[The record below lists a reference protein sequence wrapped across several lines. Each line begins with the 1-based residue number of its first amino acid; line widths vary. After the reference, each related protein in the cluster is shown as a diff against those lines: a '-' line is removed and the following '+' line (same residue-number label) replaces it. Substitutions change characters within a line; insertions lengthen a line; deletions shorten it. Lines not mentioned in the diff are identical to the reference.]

1 MVAPRSCAYIM
12 EWRSGPLP
20 SAQEAAIR
28 AAGLDPADEFSP
40 VYRDRVRGRVADPAT
55 LVERRDMLAPV
66 ALHQGDTVLVY
77 TLACLAVSVA
87 DMAAV
92 ARRLAE
98 VGATVREL
106 QTGREWLASDPV
118 QVLDMTDTHRVQR
131 AGGKIS
137 AARAKRQA
145 MIDAGEL
152 VLGRPI
158 VSTPDQVER
167 AARLWLEPSG
177 QSLRQIGTITGI
189 HHQTLDRNMQ
199 GIFGCVRAVAQE
211 RVRAGTWAMDDQVAL
226 ARQRAASAQTVRRTK
241 SLSP

>member
-1 MVAPRSCAYIM
+1 MAPRSCAYIM

-20 SAQEAAIR
+20 AMQEAAIR
-28 AAGLDPADEFSP
+28 NAGLNPHDEHAP
-40 VYRDRVRGRVADPAT
+40 IYRDRVRGRVADPAT
-55 LVERRDMLAPV
+55 LVARRDMLAPV
-66 ALHQGDTVLVY
+66 SLRQGDTVLVY

-87 DMAAV
+87 DMASV

-98 VGATVREL
+98 AGATVREL

-118 QVLDMTDTHRVQR
+118 RVLDMTETHRVQR

-152 VLGRPI
+152 RPGRPI
-158 VSTPDQVER
+158 LAAPEKIES
-167 AARLWLEPSG
+167 AARLWLEPGG
-177 QSLRQIGTITGI
+177 QSLRQIGDITGM

-211 RVRAGTWAMDDQVAL
+211 RIRAGTWVMDDQAAV
-226 ARQRAASAQTVRRTK
+226 ARQRAAAAQNMRRTK
-241 SLSP
+241 SLLP